1 MAQIYFNGAHLGN
14 IICLQ
19 KNISGIE
26 TLQSDFGAPQIF
38 CVACGTLHRFFTL
51 FEKEEGI
58 KD

>member
-38 CVACGTLHRFFTL
+38 LRRMRRSPPL
-51 FEKEEGI
+51 FHPF
-58 KD
+58 